1 MLTQRELD
9 NFAND
14 EAKRAAFAELHQAD
28 VRRYERLARDAMR
41 RSGASEAANSILGML
56 SPMIDAMLMAIGG
69 AILVVAILG

>member
-9 NFAND
+9 AFARD
-14 EAKRAAFAELHQAD
+14 EAKRAAFADLHQAD

-41 RSGASEAANSILGML
+41 RSGAFGAANSIIGAL

-69 AILVVAILG
+69 AVLVVAIFG